1 VYRSID
7 RTKRCAKP
15 KRTDPD
21 PPPAPDPPPSR
32 WLVRADGAF
41 EAGFNEAQKKTIL
54 EWGCTED
61 NVASTYDDE
70 GGSDLGKRVLVF
82 GQNVVLCEV
91 IKSAVS
97 VLRRLRG

>member
-1 VYRSID
+1 MRFASSSLHVSL
-7 RTKRCAKP
+7 
-15 KRTDPD
+15 
-21 PPPAPDPPPSR
+21 
-32 WLVRADGAF
+32 LVICVSGLLCTDGAF
-41 EAGFNEAQKKTIL
+41 EAGFKEDQKKIIL
-54 EWGCTED
+54 GWGCTED

-97 VLRRLRG
+97 VLRRLWG